1 MTLHRQAFVLMA
13 AMAAG
18 TATAQ
23 AAGCPAD
30 AGGNTVCVPAAD
42 TTAGGLDR
50 APRADDDARRGYAAG
65 DLWQAG
71 GQAWRAVSVADGAAR
86 WERVPARLP
95 GAAFGGHT
103 VFAGG
108 PVRLVSGYVG
118 PALDIGTTVAGR
130 PVTTTLAIGG
140 DGRLDAAALQ
150 RALAAR
156 DRGSFATVLRVY
168 DQSGHGNHITAT
180 PGRHVVHIGEIR
192 IAGHETLSWGE
203 ENGPGGFVLPDGV
216 KVASDGFFFGTTG
229 TYASAN
235 SGNAAVP
242 VPVLLGQAG
251 SGREFRAFMGSYPLD
266 GFVHVADQ
274 RSPDQR
280 TALVV
285 TSSPAAFGVA
295 AGPGGYVL
303 QSGNARATVA
313 GALPGGTL
321 AGGYIGYNADG
332 GPWFAQGRNTGQWTG
347 IVIAGHA
354 PTSDEAQAFAVA
366 GAVADD
372 AMPQLRDVVVAIGD
386 SRTEGY
392 AVPDGRN
399 WPYLMQRFA
408 RYRSYNLAVSGA
420 ATRHMLGMLPAAE
433 AVSRGAGR
441 RLAVVF
447 GGYNDHLPGN
457 HIPTDETVRNLV
469 TITSRLKQAGYTVAL
484 IEEAQTTGSPRAA
497 IHDAIARGVLA
508 PDITLDPFAP
518 GLPLA
523 NVLDTTN
530 WNPDTT
536 HPNQTGHQ
544 IMAAFVWQHI
554 RSFLNK

>member
-1 MTLHRQAFVLMA
+1 MA
-13 AMAAG
+13 G
-18 TATAQ
+18 
-23 AAGCPAD
+23 
-30 AGGNTVCVPAAD
+30 
-42 TTAGGLDR
+42 
-50 APRADDDARRGYAAG
+50 
-65 DLWQAG
+65 G

-86 WERVPARLP
+86 WARVPARLP
-95 GAAFGGHT
+95 GDAFGGHT

-130 PVTTTLAIGG
+130 TVTTTLAIGG
-140 DGRLDAAALQ
+140 DGRLDTAALR
-150 RALAAR
+150 RALSAR

-203 ENGPGGFVLPDGV
+203 DNGPGGFVLPDGV

-251 SGREFRAFMGSYPLD
+251 SGREFKAFMGSYSLD

-280 TALVV
+280 TGLVV

-303 QSGNARATVA
+303 QSGNARATLP
-313 GALPGGTL
+313 GTLPGGTL

-354 PTSDEAQAFAVA
+354 PT
-366 GAVADD
+366 
-372 AMPQLRDVVVAIGD
+372 PR
-386 SRTEGY
+386 
-392 AVPDGRN
+392 
-399 WPYLMQRFA
+399 
-408 RYRSYNLAVSGA
+408 
-420 ATRHMLGMLPAAE
+420 
-433 AVSRGAGR
+433 RGAGLRRGRGGGGRRHAAAARCAGHHRRQPHGRLRGAGWPQLALPHAALRAVPQLQPCGVGGDDAAHAGHAARGRSRRPRGRAQAGRGVR
-441 RLAVVF
+441 RL
-447 GGYNDHLPGN
+447 
-457 HIPTDETVRNLV
+457 
-469 TITSRLKQAGYTVAL
+469 
-484 IEEAQTTGSPRAA
+484 
-497 IHDAIARGVLA
+497 
-508 PDITLDPFAP
+508 
-518 GLPLA
+518 
-523 NVLDTTN
+523 
-530 WNPDTT
+530 
-536 HPNQTGHQ
+536 
-544 IMAAFVWQHI
+544 
-554 RSFLNK
+554 